1 MDGRLESSHF
11 VCAFLPCLPNEGT
24 WSSLIF
30 GAVLPRPQQPPKLWP
45 GSAAKLSLPK
55 HFHSGCRTR
64 RKAHSNEIAQKQRK
78 SIRACRSLSDY
89 SFYEHPPSAPTQG
102 TKGLKP
108 DDTPKSFLRLV
119 NRKPRKELIAE
130 GKIQVEKK
138 NKLKIEPG
146 ESLHEFKRF
155 TCCLTTDLQGR
166 RVDQEIPVKMGG
178 MNMKERRP
186 KKRKP
191 QATADEDEEPA
202 EKKKRYECSIMF
214 MLTVDDEERRRRNGG
229 VYRQIHTVTL

>member
-1 MDGRLESSHF
+1 
-11 VCAFLPCLPNEGT
+11 
-24 WSSLIF
+24 
-30 GAVLPRPQQPPKLWP
+30 
-45 GSAAKLSLPK
+45 
-55 HFHSGCRTR
+55 
-64 RKAHSNEIAQKQRK
+64 
-78 SIRACRSLSDY
+78 LSDY

-138 NKLKIEPG
+138 NTLKIEPG

-191 QATADEDEEPA
+191 QATAEEDEEPA
-202 EKKKRYECSIMF
+202 EKKKRYECAIMF
-214 MLTVDDEERRRRNGG
+214 ILIRRRGKKAKKRRSVSPDPYGHLVKDVPFNQPVLAPPSLSLPKRPTKSSLPNSLSGAQKDLLESERQDIIAR
-229 VYRQIHTVTL
+229 YRQRMGRT